1 MRIKGDGWWLQCGK
15 VSRVGMLN
23 FMAGGEELCWWK
35 DLLIGY
41 VGHDGAGEC
50 AKGFYREWSDR
61 ALMHL
66 VQELNEICENWAL
79 APANN
84 TETQT
89 VVFLPKDLC

>member
-1 MRIKGDGWWLQCGK
+1 
-15 VSRVGMLN
+15 MLN

-66 VQELNEICENWAL
+66 VQELNEICEN
-79 APANN
+79 
-84 TETQT
+84 
-89 VVFLPKDLC
+89 